1 MELNFTSL
9 VEGKELKEWRSR
21 RDFEQYLMEK
31 QRWEVIGYVTHK
43 TLNKWGEVE
52 DWRGW
57 ESDENMYVLQKGKE
71 YYFLAFRNGSW
82 IFIMLMFI

>member
-31 QRWEVIGYVTHK
+31 DRWEVIGYVTHK
-43 TLNKWGEVE
+43 TLKKWGEVV

-57 ESDENMYVLQKGKE
+57 RNKENMYVLQKGKE
-71 YYFLAFRNGSW
+71 YYYLTFCQGHGYLSNW
-82 IFIMLMFI
+82 

>member
-1 MELNFTSL
+1 
-9 VEGKELKEWRSR
+9 
-21 RDFEQYLMEK
+21 MEK
-31 QRWEVIGYVTHK
+31 QRWEVIGFVTHK

-71 YYFLAFRNGSW
+71 YYYLAFRNYLRTTNLPLSKLE
-82 IFIMLMFI
+82 IT

>member
-9 VEGKELKEWRSR
+9 IEGKELKEWKSR

-71 YYFLAFRNGSW
+71 YYYLTFQQGYGYLSS
-82 IFIMLMFI
+82 L

>member
-9 VEGKELKEWRSR
+9 IEGKELKEWKSR

-71 YYFLAFRNGSW
+71 HYYLAFRKGHGFLSC
-82 IFIMLMFI
+82 

>member
-1 MELNFTSL
+1 MEMNFTSL

-31 QRWEVIGYVTHK
+31 DRWEVIGYVTHK
-43 TLNKWGEVE
+43 TLKKWGEVV

-57 ESDENMYVLQKGKE
+57 RNGENMYVLQKGKD
-71 YYFLAFRNGSW
+71 YYFLVFRQGHG
-82 IFIMLMFI
+82 FLQV

>member
-1 MELNFTSL
+1 
-9 VEGKELKEWRSR
+9 
-21 RDFEQYLMEK
+21 MEK

-57 ESDENMYVLQKGKE
+57 RHKENMYVLQKGKN
-71 YYFLAFRNGSW
+71 YYFLAFRQGHGYLSC
-82 IFIMLMFI
+82 